1 MATKTTDAPSTAGG
15 RTAEPASPARTG
27 PSVAKVGNLTR
38 DPELRFSATGTAF
51 TRFGLAY
58 RPWTRKGEP
67 EAETTFYEVV
77 SFGSLAEHVAESLRK
92 GQRVVV
98 VGRGEIDAWTDAEG
112 TERTT
117 KKIVAEA
124 VGPDLR
130 FETATV
136 STTRRSAAGSID
148 DAPDE
153 AF

>member
-1 MATKTTDAPSTAGG
+1 MATKTAQAPSTD
-15 RTAEPASPARTG
+15 EPATPVETS

-38 DPELRFSATGTAF
+38 DPELRFSATGTPF

-98 VGRGEIDAWTDAEG
+98 VGRGELDTWSDDNG

-130 FETATV
+130 FETAQV
-136 STTRRSAAGSID
+136 ERSARKVGDQPAPVTID
-148 DAPDE
+148 QDE
-153 AF
+153 PF

>member
-136 STTRRSAAGSID
+136 STARRSAAGSID